1 MCRTRRC
8 NTNTYKKRS
17 EIPRLRREPTAV
29 IPPLRQRRDRRR
41 SMLRVSS
48 VHAARLTRLGAVR
61 VRLGSLG
68 NLGKANRDKPSSP
81 DNAANRASRTGKAN
95 RDKPSS
101 PDNAANR
108 ASQTGKANRD
118 KPSSRDNAANR
129 ASRTSKA
136 NRDKPSTPDNA
147 ASRDKRARASSQA
160 NRDKPS
166 SRDNAA
172 NRDKRARASSQANRE
187 KPSSRDKVVS
197 LANPM
202 DLCER
207 RGNLPVRLALRDSPV
222 NRVRPTRQRPRS
234 RSVLTLPTKKGRAS
248 ATNRLPLQF
257 RLNKR
262 PSQCS
267 AAVVSR
273 AVMIDRLHHRQIDEA
288 HGRPAVEYLNGRFLV
303 VAGLGEEDVV
313 HVGLRVPVVQRKPA
327 RLHLHHD
334 AVSRQEHMIG
344 GRQRET
350 KDLPLIRGD
359 RLRIAERI
367 AVAAAKDVG

>member
-101 PDNAANR
+101 
-108 ASQTGKANRD
+108 
-118 KPSSRDNAANR
+118 RDNAANR

-136 NRDKPSTPDNA
+136 NRDKPSTPDNP
-147 ASRDKRARASSQA
+147 ASPDKRARASSQA

-172 NRDKRARASSQANRE
+172 NRDKRARASSQANRD
-187 KPSSRDKVVS
+187 KPSSRDNVVS

-207 RGNLPVRLALRDSPV
+207 RGNRPVRLALRDSPV

-234 RSVLTLPTKKGRAS
+234 RSVLTLLTKKGRAS

-257 RLNKR
+257 RLDKR

-288 HGRPAVEYLNGRFLV
+288 HGRPAVE
-303 VAGLGEEDVV
+303 
-313 HVGLRVPVVQRKPA
+313 
-327 RLHLHHD
+327 
-334 AVSRQEHMIG
+334 
-344 GRQRET
+344 
-350 KDLPLIRGD
+350 
-359 RLRIAERI
+359 
-367 AVAAAKDVG
+367 